1 MVQRI
6 HWFLHRLLTSP
17 FFDAVIASAD
27 ADARAPVTIVEDES
41 ELGPPPVVGIDP
53 PQDLDGD
60 GLYRDLNG
68 DGSLTVADV
77 QIFFQQ
83 RDSDVVQDNVAA
95 FDFRTDGALSIG
107 DVQLLF
113 QEFLEQS

>member
-6 HWFLHRLLTSP
+6 HWFLHRLLTSL

-27 ADARAPVTIVEDES
+27 ADARAPVTVVEDES
-41 ELGPPPVVGIDP
+41 ELGPPLVVGVDP
-53 PQDLDGD
+53 PQD
-60 GLYRDLNG
+60 
-68 DGSLTVADV
+68 
-77 QIFFQQ
+77 
-83 RDSDVVQDNVAA
+83 
-95 FDFRTDGALSIG
+95 DFRTDRALSIG

>member
-27 ADARAPVTIVEDES
+27 ADARAPVTIVKDES
-41 ELGPPPVVGIDP
+41 ELGPPLVVGDEP
-53 PQDLDGD
+53 PRDLDGD

-68 DGSLTVADV
+68 DGQLTVADV

-107 DVQLLF
+107 DVQVLF